1 MKKLLLVRRLQTDK
15 QWEED
20 CYNIASKVVE
30 EINHNF
36 PYTHYQEIFKES
48 LARYIAEFE
57 IYLSNPI
64 DLLEV
69 YETVFKE
76 GYDYS
81 YLNFRD
87 DNYFKFDLTDDL
99 EDQLNTLILK
109 HITLYYNTYK
119 TDLIAKLDSLDND
132 VIFIYPRQ
140 FYRNILKLFYTHNNP
155 CFKSEYNNDEDCIN
169 EITDKWK
176 KDDYQIINI

>member
-1 MKKLLLVRRLQTDK
+1 MKKLLLVRRLQTDI

-20 CYNIASKVVE
+20 CYNIAKNIVD
-30 EINHNF
+30 EINHDF
-36 PYTHYQEIFKES
+36 PYSHYQEIFKES

-69 YETVFKE
+69 YENVFKE
-76 GYDYS
+76 GYNYS
-81 YLNFRD
+81 YINFKED
-87 DNYFKFDLTDDL
+87 KYFSFDLTDDL
-99 EDQLNTLILK
+99 EDQLNALILK

-119 TDLIAKLDSLDND
+119 TDLIAKLDSLDKD

-155 CFKSEYNNDEDCIN
+155 CFKSQFNNDEECIS
-169 EITDKWK
+169 EIANNWQ
-176 KDDYQIINI
+176 KDEYLVISV